1 MKASSQEGK
10 FKAGSI
16 PGRLHWY
23 HWIVVLLSLFL
34 TYVAWRISDSQVD
47 ARAQSQFSFQVSQV
61 LEIVQERMEKYEE
74 ALWAGS
80 AALHAMNNEVNRR
93 TWNTFASSLKI
104 ESRFPGIN
112 GIGVIHYLQPSDVN
126 EYLSEVHELSP
137 SFQIHPSHNRDEF
150 WPITYIEPEAN
161 NQQALGLDMAHEQNR
176 YEAAVKTRETGT
188 AQITG
193 PIALVQDEQS
203 TPGFLFFV
211 PWYETDEA
219 LANRNINQFNGLVYA
234 PFMVNRLMEGTL
246 SNTSRQI
253 DFSIHDG
260 DQQLYDELNSESQLY
275 DESPM
280 FVDQVELPLY
290 GRSWKFDIQSNVLF
304 REQNSSNQPTVIL
317 IGGLIIDSLLLA
329 LFITLTRSNRLAVK
343 HAERVTERLRSNQV
357 ALRSAHDHLEIQNND
372 LLEANK
378 ELDQFAFVASHDLK
392 APLRGIRQLS
402 QWIEEDFVGELD
414 EQTTQY
420 FNLLRSR
427 IGRMERLL
435 EDLLS
440 YSRAGRKDGKIQTI
454 NLSEHVSDLFQ
465 LQSPP
470 ASMEFK
476 FEGDIKEIKTLITPL
491 DLIIRNLFSNA
502 IKHHDS
508 GVGSIVFKANH
519 RGDDF
524 EFSVSDDGPGIPV
537 EHQKRVFELFH
548 TLKPRD
554 QVEGSGLGLAIIKK
568 ILDRYRCEYHLAL
581 NDTRGMTFYFTWPGK
596 EKFEE
601 SLSGKS

>member
-1 MKASSQEGK
+1 MAESTKERK
-10 FKAGSI
+10 LKAGSI

-23 HWIVVLLSLFL
+23 HWIVVFLSLVL
-34 TYVAWRISDSQVD
+34 TFMAWRISDNQVE
-47 ARAQSQFSFQVSQV
+47 ARARSQFSFQVSQV
-61 LEIVQERMEKYEE
+61 LEILQERMEKYEE

-80 AALHAMNNEVNRR
+80 AALHAMNNEVDRR
-93 TWNTFASSLKI
+93 SWNTFASSLKI

-112 GIGVIHYLQPSDVN
+112 GIGVIHYLQPPDVD

-211 PWYETDEA
+211 PWYQTDEA
-219 LANRNINQFNGLVYA
+219 LANRSINQFNGLIYA
-234 PFMVNRLMEGTL
+234 PFMVNRLMDGTL

-260 DQQLYDELNSESQLY
+260 DQRLYDELNSESQLY

-290 GRSWKFDIQSNVLF
+290 GRSWQFDIQSNALF

-343 HAERVTERLRSNQV
+343 HAERVTERLRSNQA
-357 ALRSAHDHLEIQNND
+357 ALRSAHDHLELQNHD

-414 EQTTQY
+414 EQMTQY
-420 FNLLRSR
+420 FHLLRSR

-454 NLSEHVSDLFQ
+454 NLPEHVSELFQ

-470 ASMEFK
+470 SSMEFK
-476 FEGDIKEIKTLITPL
+476 FEGDVGEIATLITPL

-502 IKHHDS
+502 IKHHDT
-508 GVGSIVFKANH
+508 GTGSIIFKAYQQ
-519 RGDDF
+519 GSDF
-524 EFSVSDDGPGIPV
+524 AFSVSDDGPGIPT
-537 EHQKRVFELFH
+537 EHQERVFELFH

-568 ILDRYRCEYHLAL
+568 ILDRYRCEYQLAL
-581 NDTRGMTFYFTWPGK
+581 NDDRGITFYFTWPGQK
-596 EKFEE
+596 KFEE
-601 SLSGKS
+601 SFSGES